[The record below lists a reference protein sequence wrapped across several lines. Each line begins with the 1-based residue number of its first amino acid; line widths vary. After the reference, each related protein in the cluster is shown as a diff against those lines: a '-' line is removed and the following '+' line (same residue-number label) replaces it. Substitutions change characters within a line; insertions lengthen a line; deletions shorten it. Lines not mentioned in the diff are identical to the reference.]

1 MITIGIDVGSLNTK
15 AVVFQDDKILSFSV
29 MPTGENAGDAAKN
42 SMEEALK
49 NAGVSDKV
57 EQVVSTGPGA
67 KEAKIA
73 QSHATEVIC
82 LGKGSWYLNPNIN
95 GAIDIGAESCRVV
108 KFEENGTVHDFALN
122 DKCASGT
129 GIFLNAMAKA
139 LEVKLED
146 MGELSLK
153 STEEI
158 NITSTCVVF
167 AESEVVSQIHRRVN
181 KNDILRGIHNSI
193 ASRVRGLAN
202 RLQLEGNILLA
213 GGVALNVGV
222 VNCLQEM
229 ITGKLIV
236 PEYPQIVGALGAAI
250 VGKER
255 V

>member
-15 AVVFQDDKILSFSV
+15 AVVLKDDKILSWSV
-29 MPTGENAGDAAKN
+29 IPTGESTSGAAKN
-42 SMEEALK
+42 SMDEALK
-49 NAGVSDKV
+49 KAGVSEEV
-57 EQVVSTGPGA
+57 GHIVSTGPGA
-67 KEAKIA
+67 KEAA
-73 QSHATEVIC
+73 VADSQATEVIC
-82 LGKGSWYLNPNIN
+82 LGKGAWYLNPKVK

-108 KFEENGTVHDFALN
+108 KYEDSGAVHDFALN

-139 LEVKLED
+139 LEVNLED
-146 MGELSLK
+146 MGKLSLK

-202 RLQLEGNILLA
+202 RLQLEGDILL
-213 GGVALNVGV
+213 
-222 VNCLQEM
+222 
-229 ITGKLIV
+229 
-236 PEYPQIVGALGAAI
+236 
-250 VGKER
+250 
-255 V
+255 